1 MGIALAIFSKSTFK
15 RILLLFL
22 MVALAFACSNKEV
35 VFIDSSNA
43 HIAYE
48 GRVTPSK
55 IHGTALYW
63 SGTSIEFTFEGES
76 IAAIFKDETGD
87 NYYNVIIDN
96 DSLFILR
103 PSRMKESYEL
113 ASNLLKGKHTV
124 EIFKRTEFNRGKTS
138 FYGFQIKGNPK
149 LVTKQTA
156 TQRKIEFYGNSITAG
171 YAVEDFSGKDSP
183 DSTYTN
189 NYLSYA
195 AITARHFNA
204 DYHCICKSG
213 IGITVSWFPEIMPE
227 IYDRLDPTDTNSQ
240 WDFSLYR
247 PDIVVINLLQN
258 DSWIVNLPEN
268 KEFKARFANQA
279 PDATLIIN
287 AYQKFIEQLR
297 NHYPNANIICSLG
310 SMDAVKEGSKWI
322 DYIKTAVANLNDQ
335 KIHTHFMPYI
345 KASAHPSIQDQKEMA
360 TGLIRF
366 IEKNITW

>member
-1 MGIALAIFSKSTFK
+1 MEIALAIFSKSTFK

-22 MVALAFACSNKEV
+22 MVPLAFACSNKEV
-35 VFIDSSNA
+35 VFMDSSNA

-48 GRVTPSK
+48 GRVAPSK

-87 NYYNVIIDN
+87 NYYNVMVDN

-103 PSRMKESYEL
+103 PSTTKESYEL
-113 ASNLLKGKHTV
+113 ASNLSKGKHTV

-149 LVTKQTA
+149 LVTKQTS

-195 AITARHFNA
+195 AITARHFDA

-227 IYDRLDPTDTNSQ
+227 IYNRLDPTDTNSQ

-268 KEFKARFANQA
+268 KEFKTRFGNHA
-279 PDATLIIN
+279 PDATFIIN

-310 SMDAVKEGSKWI
+310 SMDAVKEGSKWM

-345 KASAHPSIQDQKEMA
+345 KASAHPSIQDQKQMA
-360 TGLIRF
+360 TSLIRF
-366 IEKNITW
+366 IEENITW